1 MQARTLTQ
9 LHLSTP
15 LPPPSSSSS
24 TATATA
30 TALPTSHPLHNHLT
44 NLPKTTIYTQ
54 LEDPKTI
61 YLLHEDPTASPN
73 ILGINTATQDKI
85 TITHKSTQRIDLPA
99 PTLPLA
105 APVLAIGRYFVRPG
119 QRAEFQR
126 AFEAG
131 KGYLEA
137 FTAPYPLVGGWAET
151 PRVAGGA
158 DADTDDRS
166 AAEYVLFSGWEAVE
180 RHFEF
185 AETEG
190 FKEFARIKEFM
201 EGAEV
206 KHAVRWE
213 GRV

>member
-1 MQARTLTQ
+1 MPTIALTQ
-9 LHLSTP
+9 LHLSSP

-24 TATATA
+24 TATAT
-30 TALPTSHPLHNHLT
+30 TSHPLHNHLP

-54 LEDPKTI
+54 LEDPNTI
-61 YLLHEDPTASPN
+61 YLLHEDPTT
-73 ILGINTATQDKI
+73 NTTTTTTTNNQIPTTTPEI
-85 TITHKSTQRIDLPA
+85 TITPKSTQRIDLPT
-99 PTLPLA
+99 PTLPLT

-126 AFEAG
+126 ALEAG
-131 KGYLEA
+131 KAHLEA

-151 PRVAGGA
+151 PRAAGGA
-158 DADTDDRS
+158 DADTDDGA
-166 AAEYVLFSGWEAVE
+166 AAEFVLFSGWEAVE
-180 RHFEF
+180 RHFAF

-201 EGAEV
+201 EGAEI